1 MNRETLVSGMTQYA
15 GIALLLLAAL
25 FVGAFDLLLPRQAQ
39 ARYRRC
45 PRWLE
50 SHPPEAG
57 DRATHC

>member
-25 FVGAFDLLLPRQAQ
+25 FVGAFDLQRPGLAQ
-39 ARYRRC
+39 DRYRRRA
-45 PRWLE
+45 RWLE
-50 SHPPEAG
+50 SHPPEAS